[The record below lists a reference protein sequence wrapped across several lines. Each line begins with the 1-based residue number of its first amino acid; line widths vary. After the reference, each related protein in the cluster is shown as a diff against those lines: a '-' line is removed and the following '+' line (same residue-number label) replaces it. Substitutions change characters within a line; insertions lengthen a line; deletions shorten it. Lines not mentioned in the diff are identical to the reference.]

1 MATTKRPAI
10 INGVAHTI
18 LTVSN
23 WEKAYPYYKK
33 LLNFFGLTCVFDPG
47 IDHKGQDYL
56 YFVGG
61 RTAIGITRADN
72 TYANSRF
79 IQRRVGLHHVC
90 WRVRSR
96 EAVDSIH
103 RFLVDELNATIVHEP
118 KEGNFAPGYYSVLWE
133 DPDGIRLEVNFVPGK
148 GLLAF
153 REPKM
158 FAKASAPKL

>member
-61 RTAIGITRADN
+61 RTAIGITRVFEFAWLHWLEI
-72 TYANSRF
+72 YPLRHLY
-79 IQRRVGLHHVC
+79 GL
-90 WRVRSR
+90 
-96 EAVDSIH
+96 
-103 RFLVDELNATIVHEP
+103 
-118 KEGNFAPGYYSVLWE
+118 
-133 DPDGIRLEVNFVPGK
+133 
-148 GLLAF
+148 
-153 REPKM
+153 
-158 FAKASAPKL
+158 